1 MEGTSNRMDS
11 QTNHDR
17 PLRHKALARKK
28 THAAFMQL
36 ARTKPS
42 SGLGRAKASQ
52 HRQRAPR
59 IPLAETPQ
67 VESKKKNEPN
77 PKTTEANGCCIHG
90 NPSSSPCLSCPVLKS
105 CGRGAGK
112 MAFKAML
119 VASAPVCFTHSTII
133 KFQSTVTATQTPT
146 PHSRVDPVFNGSWK

>member
-77 PKTTEANGCCIHG
+77 PPKTTEANGCCIHG
-90 NPSSSPCLSCPVLKS
+90 NPSSPYMPKLSRPEKLRARRREDGLQSDVGGQCPRVLHAQHDHQVPEHRDRDANADTS
-105 CGRGAGK
+105 LTG
-112 MAFKAML
+112 
-119 VASAPVCFTHSTII
+119 
-133 KFQSTVTATQTPT
+133 
-146 PHSRVDPVFNGSWK
+146 